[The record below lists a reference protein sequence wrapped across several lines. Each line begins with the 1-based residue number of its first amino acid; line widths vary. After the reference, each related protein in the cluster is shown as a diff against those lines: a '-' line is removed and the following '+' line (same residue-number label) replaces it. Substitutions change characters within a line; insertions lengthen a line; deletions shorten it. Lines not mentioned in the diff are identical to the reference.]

1 MGSKDRAKLMN
12 GSARVAGRIL
22 TREECRFWA
31 WYWMVRKRLFLA
43 WAERAA
49 CECAIVLWDSDAPD
63 PTD

>member
-1 MGSKDRAKLMN
+1 
-12 GSARVAGRIL
+12 
-22 TREECRFWA
+22 
-31 WYWMVRKRLFLA
+31 MVRKRLFLA